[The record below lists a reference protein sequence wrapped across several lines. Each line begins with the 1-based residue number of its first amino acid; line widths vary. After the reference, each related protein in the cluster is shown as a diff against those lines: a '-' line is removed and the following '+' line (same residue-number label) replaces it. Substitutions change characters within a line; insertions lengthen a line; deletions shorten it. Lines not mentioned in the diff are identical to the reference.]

1 MRLRDLVAFPIFA
14 LALGASA
21 CGTPDTR
28 MEGGEADATPPGD
41 AAEAPPVVEIVARD
55 FAFEAPTELGPGWTT
70 FHLVNEGAQEHFM
83 ALTRLPDGKTL
94 DDYGAEV
101 GPAFDLGPY
110 TSGELD
116 RGAFLAHVAALIP
129 EWYFSAISAGGPGFV
144 SPGAGSRTTVFLE
157 PGTYVA
163 ECYVKTP
170 DGRFHVELGMVHQIT
185 VAGEPNGAAPPEH
198 DIDLSLTNYEIGWQG
213 DLTPGTHTA
222 RIQYVDDPEGFF
234 KHDVHLVRLDGG
246 ASIDELIPWMDWVD
260 GLHAPAPARFEG
272 GSEHH
277 PAGSTA
283 YFEFELEPGTYA
295 WISEGY
301 ASQGMVATFTVE

>member
-1 MRLRDLVAFPIFA
+1 MRLRDLVASTLFA
-14 LALGASA
+14 LAAGVSA
-21 CGTPDTR
+21 CGSPDAR
-28 MEGGEADATPPGD
+28 MEGEVDGAPVGTEAEGTSS
-41 AAEAPPVVEIVARD
+41 VVEITARD
-55 FAFEAPTELGPGWTT
+55 FAFDAPSELRPGWTT
-70 FHLVNEGAQEHFM
+70 FHLVNAGAQEHFM
-83 ALTRLPDGKTL
+83 ALTMLPVGKSL
-94 DDYGAEV
+94 DDYGADV
-101 GPAFDLGPY
+101 APAFDLGPY

-129 EWYFSAISAGGPGFV
+129 QWYFSAVSSGGPGFV
-144 SPGAGSRTTVFLE
+144 APGAVSRTTVLLE

-170 DGRFHVELGMVHQIT
+170 DGRFHVELGMIHQIT
-185 VAGEPNGAAPPEH
+185 VAGEPTGAAAPEF
-198 DIDLSLTNYEIGWQG
+198 DIDLSLTNYEIAWQG

-246 ASIDELIPWMDWVD
+246 ASVDELAPWMDWVD

-272 GSEHH
+272 GAEHH
-277 PAGSTA
+277 PGGSTA

-301 ASQGMVATFTVE
+301 ASLGMVSTFTVE